1 MHKENNY
8 LLTIL
13 FLLTCLSPY
22 TLRAQSPAVKLYG
35 YVSDS
40 ASGER
45 LIGSLIRDTQTGKGA
60 ATNTYGYFSLQLP
73 AGAST
78 LTVTHL
84 GYQPLQLRLNLR
96 SDNLVQ
102 LKLVQASRQLKEV
115 EVSSTPPSR
124 KPGQTQM
131 LELQAKEIQDIPVLM
146 GEADVLKAF
155 QLLPGVQRGKEG
167 SGDMV
172 VRGGSPDQNLI
183 MLDGVPVY
191 NTGHMLG
198 LVSVFNPD
206 AIKQVQLYKGGFPAR
221 FGGRLSSVMDIQLKE
236 GNREQWTGQGSIGL
250 LSSKVLAEGP
260 ILNKKG
266 SILLSGRR
274 TYLDLLTSLALLM
287 GGQDLTSYNF
297 QDWTGKINYTFSDR
311 DKLYLS
317 LYTGRDKLVN
327 NYSLERADF
336 SSKEQFKLRWGNLTS
351 SLRWNHLF
359 HKNLFANFQL
369 AYTNYGFLVKHTAEN
384 DYGEALQEHE
394 LTYSSDIRDLSANAT
409 FDWFPAP
416 QHAVKAGGSFTYHW
430 FKPNAL
436 QYRMQQAD
444 TTVQNHAFNKNSI
457 PAGEY
462 FLFAEDEWKPA
473 SRLGLNL
480 GLHFSGFQV
489 QQQHYTSLQPRL
501 SAVYE
506 LTENSAL
513 KASYVQMTQYIHLL
527 SNSSSGMPT
536 DIWVPSTNTIWPQ
549 QSWQAALGGSIQLHD
564 FQLEIDGYYKQLEGV
579 AEFREGTDFLRKGP
593 ETNFFLESDQ
603 NWEERVETGTGEAY
617 GAEFLLRKKRGR
629 FSGWLGYTLSWSNRT
644 FENINYGRPFPYRY
658 DSRHN
663 ISLAGNYQLRD
674 NIKLNFN
681 WVFNSGRPVRLPVA
695 SYRPYIQDQ
704 TGIGGV
710 SYWVIDYFGERN
722 SYRMRDY
729 HRLDLGISFTKEK
742 KWGRRAWIISVYNAY
757 NRLNPYQASYGGGQQ
772 GHSRYLYEVTLFPI
786 IPSISYRFELN

>member
-22 TLRAQSPAVKLYG
+22 TLRAQSPAIKLYG

-40 ASGER
+40 TSGER
-45 LIGSLIRDTQTGKGA
+45 LIGSLLRDSQTGEGT

-78 LTVTHL
+78 LTISHL
-84 GYQPLQLRLNLR
+84 GYQPLRLRLNLQGD
-96 SDNLVQ
+96 SLVQ

-131 LELQAKEIQDIPVLM
+131 LQLQAKEIQDIPVLM

-236 GNREQWTGQGSIGL
+236 GNREEWTGQGSIGL
-250 LSSKVLAEGP
+250 LSSKILAEGP
-260 ILNKKG
+260 VFNKKG

-274 TYLDLLTSLALLM
+274 TYLDLLSSLAQLI

-317 LYTGRDKLVN
+317 LYTGRDKLLN
-327 NYSLERADF
+327 NYSFDKPDY

-359 HKNLFANFQL
+359 RKNLFANFQL
-369 AYTNYGFLVKHTAEN
+369 AYTNYDFLVKHSVEN
-384 DYGEALQEHE
+384 DYGEALQENT
-394 LTYSSDIRDLSANAT
+394 LTYSSHIRDLTVNAT

-416 QHAVKAGGSFTYHW
+416 QHAIKSGGSFTYHW

-444 TTVQNHAFNKNSI
+444 TMVQNHAFNKNSI

-480 GLHFSGFQV
+480 GMHFSGFQV

-536 DIWVPSTNTIWPQ
+536 DIWVPSTNTIRPQ

-579 AEFREGTDFLRKGP
+579 AEFRAGTDFLRKGP

-617 GAEFLLRKKRGR
+617 GAELLLRKKRGR
-629 FSGWLGYTLSWSNRT
+629 LSGWLGYTLSWSNRT
-644 FENINYGRPFPYRY
+644 FKNINYGRPFPYRY

-710 SYWVIDYFGERN
+710 SFWVIDYFGERN

-729 HRLDLGISFTKEK
+729 HRLDLGVSFTKEK

-757 NRLNPYQASYGGGQQ
+757 NRLNPYQASYSGGQQ
-772 GHSRYLYEVTLFPI
+772 GHSRYLYEVTLFPV